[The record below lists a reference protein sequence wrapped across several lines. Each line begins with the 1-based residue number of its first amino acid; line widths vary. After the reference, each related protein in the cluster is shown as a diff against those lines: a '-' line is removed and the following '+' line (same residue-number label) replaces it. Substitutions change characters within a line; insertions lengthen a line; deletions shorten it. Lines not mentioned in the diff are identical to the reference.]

1 MIECIGS
8 GFCCFMEPCHAAMEL
23 HGEDVV
29 DCPEL
34 VFRDGRYWCKLIESN
49 HKLVKDMA
57 DGCGVVWNRWREDV
71 KERTREEYIEYYD
84 NDLLTDLVRAYD
96 PRRKKKKNR

>member
-1 MIECIGS
+1 
-8 GFCCFMEPCHAAMEL
+8 MELCRAAMEL

-49 HKLVKDMA
+49 HELVKDMA
-57 DGCGVVWNRWREDV
+57 DGCGAVWNKWRESV
-71 KERTREEYIEYYD
+71 KKHTREEYIEYYD
-84 NDLLTDLVRAYD
+84 NDLLVDLVKAYD
-96 PRRKKKKNR
+96 PRRTKKKD